1 MPSAVAAHSVQDALS
16 PVEQLAV
23 AYAPARLRPAW
34 TALLALEHRLADAA
48 REGRDPIMIQLRLAW
63 WRDRFA
69 EAPAQWPQGEPLLAI
84 LTSWQTELSALTGLV
99 DGWEAKNVGEDSGA
113 ALKRARVAALVALAR
128 MGGVTDQAAVKQTA
142 RDWIEDRR
150 EEALP
155 RLPRA
160 MRPLVILR
168 GMELRGDAGS
178 PLGRFLTLLRLGVL
192 GR

>member
-1 MPSAVAAHSVQDALS
+1 M
-16 PVEQLAV
+16 
-23 AYAPARLRPAW
+23 
-34 TALLALEHRLADAA
+34 
-48 REGRDPIMIQLRLAW
+48 
-63 WRDRFA
+63 
-69 EAPAQWPQGEPLLAI
+69 LAI

-99 DGWEAKNVGEDSGA
+99 DGWEAKNVGEDGGA